1 MLPDMVTLNSGVQMP
16 NIGFGTWQVPARKAR
31 EAVLWALQAGYRL
44 IDTSLDYG
52 NEREVGQAVRD
63 SGLDR
68 DEVFVTTKLESE
80 DFGPGKA
87 LHGFRRSLANLD
99 IGYVDLYLIHWP
111 GDRQR
116 TETWKAM
123 EEVLTQG
130 ACRAI
135 GVSNY
140 MIRHLEEVLEHGRVV
155 PAVNQVELHPFLHPR
170 ELVEFCGARG
180 IQIESYSPLTK
191 SRHLFDPVIV
201 RVAQRHGRTPAQV
214 VLRWHLQ
221 HDFIPIPR
229 SVSRDH
235 IEENLAV
242 FDFSLSDAEMEE
254 LDSLDRGLHIDWDP
268 TDVR

>member
-1 MLPDMVTLNSGVQMP
+1 MVTLNNGVQMP

-31 EAVLWALQAGYRL
+31 EAVLWALEAGYRS

-63 SGLDR
+63 SGLER
-68 DEVFVTTKLESE
+68 EEVFVTTKLEGE
-80 DFGPGKA
+80 DHGSGKA
-87 LHGFRRSLANLD
+87 LQGFRRSLANLD
-99 IGYVDLYLIHWP
+99 IGYIDLYLIHWP
-111 GDRQR
+111 GSGLRI
-116 TETWKAM
+116 ETWKAM
-123 EEVLTQG
+123 EEVLGQG
-130 ACRAI
+130 TCRAI

-140 MIRHLEEVLEHGRVV
+140 MVGHLEEVLEHGRAV

-170 ELVEFCGARG
+170 KLVEFCEANG
-180 IQIESYSPLTK
+180 IQMESYSPLTK
-191 SRHLFDPVIV
+191 GLHLFDPVIV

-235 IEENLAV
+235 IEENIAV
-242 FDFSLSDAEMEE
+242 FDFSLSGEDMKE
-254 LDSLDRGLHIDWDP
+254 LDSLDRGLHLDWDP